1 MRRLRI
7 RWTVLLTL
15 LAVLAAAG
23 GVAASAE
30 ASLDDLG
37 RLQLQPSAAADLL
50 GPITE
55 NGRTGWDCAP
65 ERAARAARARDAELP
80 ADQR

>member
-23 GVAASAE
+23 GVALSAE
-30 ASLDDLG
+30 ATLEDLG
-37 RLQLQPSAAADLL
+37 HSQLQPSAFADLL

-55 NGRTGWDCAP
+55 AGRVGWDCAP
-65 ERAARAARARDAELP
+65 EHAARAKTARAAELP
-80 ADQR
+80 TDNR